1 MSGNFNS
8 VRETQMKASNHNY
21 FKRALTAFTAFLV
34 VLSVMPFNFMYADSL
49 GGFYEKDSDNTVTY
63 NLNDG
68 VLTVSGKGAM
78 TNYDDLG
85 NSSPFCKMEDM
96 RSIVIEDGVT
106 CVGDYAFADCYNVET
121 VVVAD
126 SVNYI
131 GQNAFERCINLR
143 DVVLPENLKALKRCT
158 FKSCLNLEVIN
169 LPDGLVSIENQVFA
183 NCEKLSDISFPNT
196 LEYIGGGALDTTKW
210 YSDVPDGLI
219 YIGHVLYKYKIGESG
234 NTQIKIKDGTKSI
247 SDAAFYGCKN
257 IVSIAIPD
265 TVKDIGVRA
274 FSLCRNLEE
283 LSVPNG
289 VTEIKAETFSGCE
302 NLKIVRIPKTVT
314 LIDSDAFKDSG
325 IGTIFYDGDS
335 VQWNSIKIK
344 DASDSLKNAEII
356 CSPQLQSCNHE
367 RTRTVKGKGA
377 ACTECGY
384 TDGVFCDNCGK
395 WLSGHKLTNPIGHT
409 PVIDVGT
416 DATCTLNGKTNG
428 SHCKVC
434 NEVIAAQKIIPALG
448 HSFGDWF
455 VQTEPSCNNTG
466 SEKRVCARCG
476 HSQSTEIPKLAHVF
490 SGWKT
495 DIEATCQ
502 SAGTEIRS
510 CTLCGKVETRLTEK
524 TEHVYGEFTSDNN
537 ATCCSDG
544 TKSAVCIVC
553 GTRDVVTD
561 IGSKKEHIAKILPR
575 REPTCTEPGL
585 TEGAV
590 CSICSSVIVKQK
602 EIPPLGHSFGKY
614 VSDNNATCQSD
625 GTKTAVCTRCSAKDT
640 VTYSGSKKKHDPK
653 FISGR
658 APTCTE
664 SGLTDGLVCSVCNT
678 VLTEQKELEPLGHSF
693 GKYVSDNNATC
704 LEDGTKTT
712 ACSRCGERKT
722 VADKGSAKGHREEN
736 VPLLAATCTEEGH
749 TEGVMCS
756 VCGEFIVKP
765 KVIAKKGHNF
775 ITAKAKPVS
784 CFEDGYTEKIY
795 CRDCGYV
802 ARESKIIKSPN
813 GHRIVYDKA
822 VAPTCTKSG
831 KAKGSHCPVCGTVF
845 QRQQTIKAKGHVN
858 KNIATKATTSKD
870 GKITSKCTVCGK
882 ITKTT
887 TLYKVN
893 SFKLSSSTV
902 SYTGKA
908 VKPAVVVKN
917 SKGAS
922 LKNSTDYTVTY
933 KNNTNIGTATA
944 VITLKG
950 NYSGTKTLSFKIVL
964 GKVTGLKASQTTSAV
979 TLTWSK
985 VVGAEKYNVYSYNA
999 KTKKYKK
1006 EAVVKSNKA
1015 VFSKLKPGTSYSYVV
1030 RAVRGNTMGAVS
1042 SMLITSTRPLSPKI
1056 KVSAGVGQAK
1066 ISWNKISGVT
1076 GYVVYYSTSK
1086 NGKYTKLAVTKNT
1099 AYSAKKLKKGKPA
1112 YFKVAAY
1119 KNVGGKNIYSYFSE
1133 TKGVKIK

>member
-1 MSGNFNS
+1 MSVNYNS
-8 VRETQMKASNHNY
+8 ARERQMKASNHNY

-34 VLSVMPFNFMYADSL
+34 VLSIMPFNFMYADSL
-49 GGFYEKDSDNTVTY
+49 GGFCGKDADNAVTY
-63 NLNDG
+63 NLSNG
-68 VLTVSGKGAM
+68 VLKVSGKGAM
-78 TNYDDLG
+78 ANYDDSD
-85 NSSPFCKMEDM
+85 NSSPFCKMEDI
-96 RSIVIEDGVT
+96 RSIIIEDGVT
-106 CVGDYAFADCYNVET
+106 CVGDYAFSDCYNIER
-121 VVVAD
+121 VVVAG
-126 SVNYI
+126 SVICI

-158 FKSCLNLEVIN
+158 FKSCINLEAIN
-169 LPDGLVSIENQVFA
+169 LPDSLVSIENQVFA

-210 YSDVPDGLI
+210 YSDMPDGLI
-219 YIGHVLYKYKIGESG
+219 YIGHVLYKYKIDESE
-234 NTQIKIKDGTKSI
+234 NIQIRIKDGTKSI
-247 SDAAFYGCKN
+247 SDAAFYGCQN
-257 IVSIAIPD
+257 VASITIPD
-265 TVKDIGVRA
+265 TVKDIGIRA

-283 LSVPNG
+283 LTVPNG
-289 VTEIKAETFSGCE
+289 VSEIKAETFSGCK
-302 NLKIVRIPKTVT
+302 NLKMVRIPKTVT

-325 IGTIFYDGDS
+325 ISTIFYDGDCM
-335 VQWNSIKIK
+335 QWNSIKIK

-356 CSPQLQSCNHE
+356 CSSQLQPCNHE
-367 RTRTVKGKGA
+367 RTRKVKGKDA
-377 ACTECGY
+377 TCTECGY

-395 WLSGHKLTNPIGHT
+395 WLSGHKLINPIGHT

-434 NEVIAAQKIIPALG
+434 SEVMAEQKIIPALG
-448 HSFGDWF
+448 HSFCDWF
-455 VQTEPSCNNTG
+455 VETEPSCNNTG
-466 SEKRVCARCG
+466 IEKCVCTRCG
-476 HSQSTEIPKLAHVF
+476 YSRSKEIPKLTHVF
-490 SGWKT
+490 SRWKT

-502 SAGTEIRS
+502 SGGSETRS
-510 CTLCGKVETRLTEK
+510 CTLCGKAETRLTEK
-524 TEHVYGEFTSDNN
+524 TDHVYGEYTSDNN

-544 TKSAVCIVC
+544 TKSAICIMC
-553 GTRDVVTD
+553 GTRNVVTD
-561 IGSKKEHIAKILPR
+561 VGSKMNHITRIIPR
-575 REPTCTEPGL
+575 KEPTCTEFGL

-602 EIPPLGHSFGKY
+602 EVPPLGHSFGKY
-614 VSDNNATCQSD
+614 VSDNNATCQGD
-625 GTKTAVCTRCSAKDT
+625 GTKTAVCIRCLAKDT
-640 VTYSGSKKKHDPK
+640 VIDSGSKKKHDPK

-664 SGLTDGLVCSVCNT
+664 SGLTDGLICSVCNT
-678 VLTEQKELEPLGHSF
+678 VLTEQKGLEPLGHDF

-704 LEDGTKTT
+704 LEDGTKTA
-712 ACSRCGERKT
+712 ACSRCGKRKT
-722 VADKGSAKGHREEN
+722 VVDKGSAKGHCEEN
-736 VPLLAATCTEEGH
+736 VPAFAATCTEEGGM
-749 TEGVMCS
+749 EGVMCS
-756 VCGEFIVKP
+756 ICGEFIVKP

-775 ITAKAKPVS
+775 VTVKKKPVS

-813 GHRIVYDKA
+813 GHKIVYDKA
-822 VAPTCTKSG
+822 VAPTCTKIG
-831 KAKGSHCPVCGTVF
+831 KTQGSHCPVCGTVF

-858 KNIATKATTSKD
+858 KNFVTKATTSKD

-882 ITKTT
+882 VTKTT

-902 SYTGKA
+902 NYTGKA
-908 VKPAVVVKN
+908 VKPSVVVKN
-917 SKGAS
+917 SNGIS

-950 NYSGTKTLSFKIVL
+950 KYSGTKALSFKIVL
-964 GKVTGLKASQTTSAV
+964 GKVNGLKASQTTSAV

-985 VVGAEKYNVYSYNA
+985 VVGAEKYNVYSYNS
-999 KTKKYKK
+999 KTKKYKR

-1015 VFSKLKPGTSYSYVV
+1015 VLSKLKPGTSYSYVV
-1030 RAVRGNTMGAVS
+1030 RAVKGNIMGAVS
-1042 SMLITSTRPLSPKI
+1042 SKLTTSTKPLSPKI

-1076 GYVVYYSTSK
+1076 GYVVYYSSSK
-1086 NGKYTKLAVTKNT
+1086 NGKYSKLAVTKNT
-1099 AYSAKKLKKGKPA
+1099 GYNAKKLKKGKSA

-1119 KNVGGKNIYSYFSE
+1119 KNVGGRNIYSSFSE
-1133 TKGVKIK
+1133 VKGVKIK